1 MPQTLTLLLDLRPG
15 EKGMTENQ
23 APLSKGRQPGASQ
36 LSGLPGAPQSGC
48 QEPEPGQE
56 ALEPIIQGSHLASSP
71 SGDGDSVT
79 SSGCPYRE
87 GRVPEQARAIS
98 WATYLVDTR
107 LKCPSCPQW

>member
-56 ALEPIIQGSHLASSP
+56 A
-71 SGDGDSVT
+71 
-79 SSGCPYRE
+79 
-87 GRVPEQARAIS
+87 
-98 WATYLVDTR
+98 
-107 LKCPSCPQW
+107 PQPVI